1 MKNMTLA
8 IATASLLVAGSLAT
22 ATAGNRHGVDRISD
36 DTGVPVAT
44 LQQQRTDTGL
54 GYGEL
59 ETANLLA
66 NASGQSF
73 DTIMTKRRA
82 GEGWGKIA
90 HDYGLNLGKVV
101 SSAHRSSQAATHTR
115 SAHATTG
122 KQTGKTT
129 TSGRSG
135 KGSQSNVAPGFGQNH
150 GHGHGP

>member
-1 MKNMTLA
+1 MKNLTLA
-8 IATASLLVAGSLAT
+8 IPTASMLAAASLAT
-22 ATAGNRHGVDRISD
+22 ATAGSRHGLDRISD
-36 DTGVPVAT
+36 QTGVPVAT

-90 HDYGLNLGKVV
+90 HDSGLNLGKVV
-101 SSAHRSSQAATHTR
+101 SSAHRSSQATAHTG

-122 KQTGKTT
+122 KQVGKTRN
-129 TSGRSG
+129 GRSG
-135 KGSQSNVAPGFGQNH
+135 KNAQFDVAPGLSQSHGQ
-150 GHGHGP
+150 GD